1 VEIFDG
7 LSGSK
12 ESEARLE
19 VSRTLAALSEMAA
32 SVAHQIRNPLGGIG
46 GFAALLE
53 RDPALGEAQRRMAH
67 KIIEGVASL
76 DRIITE
82 LLMFTRPLRPSL
94 QTIDVR
100 RGFLEIVESQ
110 KRRWQESGLE
120 IRTRLDL
127 ASEPIAAQLDPQLFH
142 EMAWYLLDDA
152 AMATA
157 GGELHISLSRLQN
170 SRDFAIQVQ
179 DPARVLMEEER
190 SRLFYPFYTP
200 QGSGVGLSLAI
211 VRRIVERHHGEVTV
225 RSEPSIGTVYRVV
238 LPALDEQKSA

>member
-1 VEIFDG
+1 
-7 LSGSK
+7 
-12 ESEARLE
+12 
-19 VSRTLAALSEMAA
+19 
-32 SVAHQIRNPLGGIG
+32 
-46 GFAALLE
+46 
-53 RDPALGEAQRRMAH
+53 
-67 KIIEGVASL
+67 
-76 DRIITE
+76 
-82 LLMFTRPLRPSL
+82 L